1 MSAKTNFELM
11 ARYNQ
16 WMNEKIYEAASSL
29 SETKIR
35 EDQGAF
41 FKSILGTLNHLL
53 VTDVLWLKRFAQ
65 HPKAYGSLRFLK
77 NLANPGSLDEI
88 LYDDLGKLW
97 EVRREF
103 DVAIRRWSK
112 EVEIEEPNR
121 DLEYANSKGDRFA
134 NDFGELVQH
143 YFNHQTHHR
152 GQISTLLFQ
161 KGIDIG
167 STDLLTLI
175 RA

>member
-16 WMNEKIYEAASSL
+16 WMNEKIYEAASGF
-29 SETKIR
+29 SEIEIR

-65 HPKAYGSLRFLK
+65 HPKAYESLRFLK
-77 NLANPGSLDEI
+77 NLASPASLDEI

-97 EVRREF
+97 KVRREF
-103 DVAIRRWSK
+103 DDAIMRWSK
-112 EVEIEEPNR
+112 EMP
-121 DLEYANSKGDRFA
+121 ARFTKL
-134 NDFGELVQH
+134 FTRSVVI
-143 YFNHQTHHR
+143 
-152 GQISTLLFQ
+152 ISRRRRWLS
-161 KGIDIG
+161 
-167 STDLLTLI
+167 STDGCCS
-175 RA
+175 RSAVGK